1 MSAETQGNGGWNQE
15 RINLLKNTVCPKGIS
30 NDEFALFLEQCKRS
44 GLDPLLKEAF
54 CVARRQNIGDR
65 DRPNWVTKHE
75 FQPSEAG
82 MLARAERFPDYEG
95 IQAAEVYGKDPISID
110 YGSGLVEHK
119 VNPAQRS
126 GGLVGAWARVQR
138 RGKLAVVVWVDL
150 GAVEQ
155 KTPLWTKMPATMVRK
170 CARVAA
176 LRTAYPEAFGGLY
189 VREEMPAEEFDD
201 APVSAAP
208 VGQTRPVLER
218 TALPAKSASTEASEV
233 MAGMLKRAEPEAVPV
248 TAPREVAQTQAATAP
263 AASATP
269 PAVGTVTFGPYKGKA
284 ASELSD
290 EELSETIDLGNEKL
304 MEQPKARWA
313 NAMRACM
320 DDLEAEVGRRIDA
333 AKAAQTPATR
343 QPGED

>member
-1 MSAETQGNGGWNQE
+1 MSAETQGNGWTQE

-150 GAVEQ
+150 SAVEQ
-155 KTPLWTKMPATMVRK
+155 TTPLWKKMPATMVRK

-189 VREEMPAEEFDD
+189 VREEMPAEEFED
-201 APVSAAP
+201 APVSASP

-218 TALPAKSASTEASEV
+218 AALPAKSATTEASEV
-233 MAGMLKRAEPEAVPV
+233 MAGMLKRAEPEAVPAV
-248 TAPREVAQTQAATAP
+248 APREVAQQAATAP
-263 AASATP
+263 ATSATP
-269 PAVGTVTFGPYKGKA
+269 PAAGTVTFGPYKGKA

-320 DDLEAEVGRRIDA
+320 DDLETEVGRRIDA
-333 AKAAQTPATR
+333 AKAPQTNGSR
-343 QPGED
+343 EPGED